1 MSLNYL
7 YKMHR
12 TQIEALQARGCNL
25 VFIPLGPTEVHGPHL
40 PLMCDIISGLEL
52 AERTAAKLD
61 AQGIESLIATPVT
74 YCEADVTNVF
84 AGNTSLRLETV
95 AMLFEDLCLS
105 FARNGFT
112 NIVVVSGHADP
123 ANADAV
129 VKGFEAAKAKNPA
142 VNAIYSDWFSMI
154 TGGQVNHL
162 CKGEHPEW
170 DLHAGEIETSFILN
184 RCPEL
189 VDEAQIRA
197 LPVNHEGEHLF
208 ARIAA
213 GADNFIDCG
222 AVDAYFGSPSLAC
235 AETGEKTYHAFSDF
249 IVKEALALIGK

>member
-1 MSLNYL
+1 MSLNKL

-12 TQIEALQARGCNL
+12 TQIEALQQRGCNL
-25 VFIPLGPTEVHGPHL
+25 AFIPLGPTEVHGPHL
-40 PLMCDIISGLEL
+40 PLWCDIVSGLDL
-52 AERTAAKLD
+52 AERTAKKLD
-61 AQGIESLIATPVT
+61 AQGIESVIATPVT

-95 AMLFEDLCLS
+95 AMMFEDICLS
-105 FARNGFT
+105 LARAGFN

-123 ANADAV
+123 ANAEAV
-129 VKGFEAAKAKNPA
+129 VKGFEAAKAKNPDI
-142 VNAIYSDWFSMI
+142 NAIYSDWFSMI
-154 TGGQVNHL
+154 VSGAVNHL

-170 DLHAGEIETSFILN
+170 DLHAGEIETSFIMN
-184 RCPEL
+184 RYPEL

-197 LPVNHEGEHLF
+197 LPVNHAGEHLF
-208 ARIAA
+208 ASIAA

-235 AETGEKTYHAFSDF
+235 AETGEKTYDAFSDF
-249 IVKEALALIGK
+249 IVKETLALLGK

>member
-1 MSLNYL
+1 MSVNKL

-12 TQIEALQARGCNL
+12 TQIEALQQRGCSL
-25 VFIPLGPTEVHGPHL
+25 ALIPLGPTEVHGPHL
-40 PLMCDIISGLEL
+40 PLWCDIVSGLDL
-52 AERTAAKLD
+52 SERTAKKLE
-61 AQGIESLIATPVT
+61 AMGIESVIATPVT

-84 AGNTSLRLETV
+84 AGNTSLRCETV
-95 AMLFEDLCLS
+95 AMLFEDICLS
-105 FARNGFT
+105 LARAGFV

-123 ANADAV
+123 LNADFV

-142 VNAIYSDWFSMI
+142 VNAVYSDWFSMI
-154 TGGQVNHL
+154 TSGAVNHL

-170 DLHAGEIETSFILN
+170 DLHAGEIETSFIMN
-184 RCPEL
+184 RYPEL

-235 AETGEKTYHAFSDF
+235 AQTGEKTYDAFSDF
-249 IVKEALALIGK
+249 IVKEALALLSK